1 MSFGGHCLRRSTDLA
16 TLVAALKT
24 LTVSLLTVAALAGLV
39 VRSRSVAATWQQ
51 VGSAQLYI
59 VIEVHPELARGTSVK
74 VLLEQIDLKHS
85 AVPRQDVRIHRGGV
99 NAHMDAQDV
108 LKERHGGGVLPPFEL
123 PQLARRKHRHHQVP
137 IGLGELRR
145 IVDDVV
151 IQPARV
157 VRQVAGEYHV
167 AFLHSPGGSL
177 FLHRDVH
184 TVQQE
189 VLHVVQRDARGQRG
203 RYNDNRV

>member
-1 MSFGGHCLRRSTDLA
+1 MHEIYL
-16 TLVAALKT
+16 
-24 LTVSLLTVAALAGLV
+24 
-39 VRSRSVAATWQQ
+39 QN
-51 VGSAQLYI
+51 
-59 VIEVHPELARGTSVK
+59 
-74 VLLEQIDLKHS
+74 S

-108 LKERHGGGVLPPFEL
+108 LKEGHGGGVLPTFEL
-123 PQLARRKHRHHQVP
+123 PQLARSKHCHHKVP
-137 IGLGELRR
+137 IGLRELRR

-151 IQPARV
+151 IQSACV
-157 VRQVAGEYHV
+157 VGQVAGEHHV
-167 AFLHSPGGSL
+167 AFLHSPSGSL

-203 RYNDNRV
+203 RHDDNRV